1 MTQRIPK
8 LSVEQGDTRI
18 LTNMDNAI
26 LAVVGTTGP
35 HPGMIIPFGLLL
47 LAIAV
52 MPFAN
57 HHWGRSSSEL

>member
-1 MTQRIPK
+1 
-8 LSVEQGDTRI
+8 
-18 LTNMDNAI
+18 MDNAI